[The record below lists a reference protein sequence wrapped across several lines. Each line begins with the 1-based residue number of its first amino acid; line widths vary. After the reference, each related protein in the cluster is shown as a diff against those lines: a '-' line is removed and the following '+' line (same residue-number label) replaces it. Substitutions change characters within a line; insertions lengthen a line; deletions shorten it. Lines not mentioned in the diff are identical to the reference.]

1 MPIHRPIGKRSS
13 IPKDTIMKKLLL
25 PLVLIAALS
34 ESLWAGSFIEEHYIY
49 CGAILEL
56 GPVGYPTWNQASIV
70 RPPEHGR
77 VFIFTDDPFPDSL
90 VYKSDYG
97 YLGVDTFVV
106 ECAHATQI
114 TCDTG
119 IYIIHVIGC
128 PPIFAFTETHEITCD
143 STLLAPEL
151 GYPFWVVPEIIQ
163 EPSNGQAAIL
173 NLSSLDR
180 DTLQY
185 IPNPGFSGKD
195 TVIVYCA
202 HATQVTC
209 ETGIFIIN
217 VSCTN
222 QSRESKPGLGLRFFP
237 NPVDDV
243 LFVECPNSIE
253 RLLVTTATGLPI
265 REIQLPVPSRSVEVD
280 LKGLPPAWYVLTAW
294 SGDAFESFGFVVM
307 P

>member
-1 MPIHRPIGKRSS
+1 
-13 IPKDTIMKKLLL
+13 MKKLLL

-34 ESLWAGSFIEEHYIY
+34 ECLWAGSFIEDHYIY

-56 GPVGYPTWNQASIV
+56 GPVGYPTWNPASIV
-70 RPPEHGR
+70 QPPEHGR
-77 VFIFTDDPFPDSL
+77 VFIFTDGPFPDSL

-106 ECAHATQI
+106 ECARATQI

-143 STLLAPEL
+143 STLLIPEL

-163 EPSNGQAAIL
+163 APSNGQATIL

-185 IPNPGFSGKD
+185 IPPPGFNGTD
-195 TVIVYCA
+195 TVIVECA
-202 HATQVTC
+202 HATQVYC
-209 ETGIFIIN
+209 ETGIYIIN

-237 NPVDDV
+237 NPVVDV
-243 LFVECPNSIE
+243 LLIECPSSIE
-253 RLLVTTATGLPI
+253 RLLVTAATGLPI
-265 REIQLPVPSRSVEVD
+265 RNIRLPVPSRSVEVNVES
-280 LKGLPPAWYVLTAW
+280 LPSGWYILTAW
-294 SGDAFESFGFVVM
+294 SGASSESLGFAVIR
-307 P
+307 